1 MPNPQSDLSSL
12 LQKAISSSLSA
23 GTPKV
28 SEVISASEQL
38 AKTLGITPPQKATD
52 IYPQIQ
58 QEFEKIRSE
67 YESMLEST
75 RQRLKEETR
84 IAYETEALPYIK
96 DVYAMFQYLG
106 GYTDRQLQ
114 ALKDYQS
121 AWEKRL
127 ADIDKAIDEAKAQGR
142 MNLAME
148 ALRTKIDLMNREAAE
163 RSAYIQAMSS
173 VFNTITSLVS
183 SFQQMGAFEEERKR
197 ARLIGNLQTL
207 QTSIDFLKSNLM
219 GVIQS
224 PDFKKRGITALNP
237 TQRSILE
244 LTSRQIADVVGAE
257 PRSVMNMLIE
267 FLKQPPKV
275 GQVQLVTG
283 DTGVLAITVDETG
296 KLNIVPYQY
305 PLKLPKTS
313 GSSIGIPRF

>member
-58 QEFEKIRSE
+58 QEFEKIGSE

-305 PLKLPKTS
+305 PLKLPKIS
-313 GSSIGIPRF
+313 GSSIGISEF

>member
-58 QEFEKIRSE
+58 QEFEKIGSE

-313 GSSIGIPRF
+313 GSSIGISEF

>member
-1 MPNPQSDLSSL
+1 MPNPESDLSSL
-12 LQKAISSSLSA
+12 LQRAISSSLSS
-23 GTPKV
+23 GTPRV

-58 QEFEKIRSE
+58 QEFEKVRKE
-67 YESMLEST
+67 YETSLELT

-84 IAYETEALPYIK
+84 SAYETEALPYIK

-106 GYTDRQLQ
+106 GYTDRQLD
-114 ALKDYQS
+114 ALKEYQES
-121 AWEKRL
+121 WEKRL
-127 ADIDKAIDEAKAQGR
+127 ADIDRAIEEAKAQGR

-163 RSAYIQAMSS
+163 RSAYIQSMSS

-183 SFQQMGAFEEERKR
+183 SFQQMGALEEERRR

-224 PDFKKRGITALNP
+224 PDFKRRGITALNP

-267 FLKQPPKV
+267 FLRQPPKT

-305 PLKLPKTS
+305 PLKLPKTPS
-313 GSSIGIPRF
+313 GQYSAPLF